1 MDNTTVFTKTAK
13 GITQVNQRSASL
25 SRDLMKVLKLVDG
38 KSTFAEI
45 LDKGEFEKPT
55 LEKAI
60 NTLIK
65 DGFARVFT
73 TRKDPDPFGEDDF
86 DFTAPGKLP
95 GHTQRVVAAAAN
107 DISELVRQQEKAEAD
122 KKAREQAQVAARE
135 RARKEAEG
143 RAAAEAEARARAE
156 AEQRAM
162 EQARRAKEA
171 ADRAKAELEA
181 KLREEEARKRA
192 AAEAQAKAAAEAK
205 AKEEEETRRLAEL
218 RARAQAEANA
228 RAKAELEAKL
238 REEEER
244 KKQIAEQ
251 FAKAAAEAKK
261 REEVEAA
268 RLEEA
273 RAKAESEA
281 KALAEA
287 RAKAEAEAQA
297 LARARAEAELAA
309 KKQAEAAVDSEK
321 ELKARLKEEIEGRIR
336 AEMETLLRDEIGE
349 KARAEMQAQ
358 IMEEAR
364 LAARAELE
372 ERLREEREAL
382 QKAELEAR
390 KVAEAAA
397 RERAES
403 EAKLRAEAEARAEA
417 EKAAREKAEEEA
429 RRLRRLEARAR
440 EEAEEAARQKEE
452 AAAAAAKERAEAARE
467 RAEAAAR
474 VEKERAE
481 ATARIEKERAA
492 AAARIEA
499 ERKGKVEA
507 EARAMVEAEERERRE
522 RELAGKIE
530 AEKKA
535 REAAEMRA
543 KIEARARETVE
554 ETTRE
559 KVKAEIEGDMTRRAE
574 LEGKAQARAYMEAKE
589 KAEREEEERQ
599 RAEQARKA
607 REIAD
612 ILRTKVEPDAAEEA
626 ATPAKRRPKRRGNLA
641 KTAIVGLAGLL
652 VLGVILL
659 HVIPLR
665 GFANKLEK
673 GIGGWMHED
682 VSISNLKFTLIP
694 TPHLKIDQFAVG
706 KLLDV
711 KAPTGRIYVDIG
723 ALLSDR
729 VVINALELDSLSI
742 AGDPTRRI
750 LAWGKSDGKAAAA
763 EIDLI
768 RLKEVKLDV
777 KPEVKPFAVTLA
789 FTKEGAFKLAQL
801 SGEGKWNATIRP
813 QGADYEVDFSAR
825 NWQLPI
831 GAPVPV
837 SEVRAK
843 GVLNANGITVPE
855 FEADAM
861 EGKVNGTL
869 QVAFGPTVK
878 VASDLSIARVKADQL
893 MPSFTKDIAVTGKL
907 EGNFSITAESPT
919 VAALFAAPRVQGKFR
934 LADGSVSNADL
945 VAAMQSPDAA
955 GRAGVTK
962 FAELTGE
969 LSAADG
975 RLSYRALNLQGGVLR
990 GTGGIDVGANGAL
1003 GGRLLVEIRSN
1014 VAQDRG
1020 GFNVSGS
1027 VAKPILRRGG

>member
-25 SRDLMKVLKLVDG
+25 SRDLMKVLKLIDG

-45 LDKGEFEKPT
+45 LEKGEYEKPS

-65 DGFARVFT
+65 DGYARIFT

-95 GHTQRVVAAAAN
+95 GQTQRVVAAAAN
-107 DISELVRQQEKAEAD
+107 DISELVRQQEKNEVD
-122 KKAREQAQVAARE
+122 KKSREAAQVAARDKAK
-135 RARKEAEG
+135 REAEA
-143 RAAAEAEARARAE
+143 RAAAEAEARARGE

-171 ADRAKAELEA
+171 AERAKAELEA
-181 KLREEEARKRA
+181 QVREEEARKRA
-192 AAEAQAKAAAEAK
+192 VAQAQAKAAADAK
-205 AKEEEETRRLAEL
+205 AKEEEEARRLTEL

-228 RAKAELEAKL
+228 RAKAELEAKVKV
-238 REEEER
+238 EEER
-244 KKQIAEQ
+244 KKFVAEQ
-251 FAKAAAEAKK
+251 FAKATAEAKK
-261 REEVEAA
+261 REEIESA

-281 KALAEA
+281 KALGEA
-287 RAKAEAEAQA
+287 RAKAEAEAEA

-309 KKQAEAAVDSEK
+309 KKQAAAAVDSEN
-321 ELKARLKEEIEGRIR
+321 EFKARLKEEIEGRIR
-336 AEMETLLRDEIGE
+336 AEMETLLREEIGE
-349 KARAEMQAQ
+349 KARAEMQAT
-358 IMEEAR
+358 IMAEAR

-372 ERLREEREAL
+372 ERLLEERESL

-397 RERAES
+397 RERADS
-403 EAKLRAEAEARAEA
+403 EAKLRAEAEARAEV
-417 EKAAREKAEEEA
+417 EKAAREKAEEES
-429 RRLRRLEARAR
+429 RRLRRMEARAR
-440 EEAEEAARQKEE
+440 EEAEEAAREAEKAAATAAREKAE
-452 AAAAAAKERAEAARE
+452 AAASVAKERAEAA
-467 RAEAAAR
+467 ASVA
-474 VEKERAE
+474 KERAE
-481 ATARIEKERAA
+481 ATARID
-492 AAARIEA
+492 A
-499 ERKGKVEA
+499 ERKAKLEA
-507 EARAMVEAEERERRE
+507 EARVMVEAEERERRE
-522 RELAGKIE
+522 RELSGEIE
-530 AEKKA
+530 SEKKA

-574 LEGKAQARAYMEAKE
+574 LEGKAQARAYMQAKE
-589 KAEREEEERQ
+589 QAEIDEDNRQ
-599 RAEQARKA
+599 RAEQDKKA

-612 ILRTKVEPDAAEEA
+612 ILRTKVEPDADESA

-641 KTAIVGLAGLL
+641 KNAIVGVA
-652 VLGVILL
+652 VLFVIGVLLL

-673 GIGGWMHED
+673 GIGGWLHED
-682 VSISNLKFTLIP
+682 TVSISNLKFTLIP
-694 TPHLKIDQFAVG
+694 SPHLKIEQLTIG

-711 KAPTGRIYVDIG
+711 KAPVGRVYLDIG

-729 VVINALELDSLSI
+729 VVINSLEFDSLTLS
-742 AGDPTRRI
+742 GDAPRRI
-750 LAWGKSDGKAAAA
+750 LAWGNPEGKSAAA
-763 EIDLI
+763 EIELI

-777 KPEVKPFAVTLA
+777 KPDLKPFSATLA
-789 FTKEGAFKLAQL
+789 FARDGKFRQAQL
-801 SGEGKWNATIRP
+801 SGEGGKWSATVRP
-813 QGADYEVDFSAR
+813 QGADFEVDFTAR
-825 NWQLPI
+825 NWQLPL
-831 GAPVPV
+831 GAPIPV
-837 SEVRAK
+837 SDVRAK
-843 GVLNANGITVPE
+843 GVLNAAGLTVPE

-878 VASDLSIARVKADQL
+878 IASDLSLSRVKADQL
-893 MPSFTKDIAVTGKL
+893 IPAFTKDIAVTGKI
-907 EGNFSITAESPT
+907 EGNFAITAESPT
-919 VAALFAAPRVQGKFR
+919 VAALLATPRVQGKFR
-934 LADGSVSNADL
+934 LTDGSVSNADL

-975 RLSYRALNLQGGVLR
+975 RLSYRSLNLQGGVLR
-990 GTGGIDVGANGAL
+990 GNGGIDIGANGAL
-1003 GGRLLVEIRSN
+1003 GGRLYVEIRSN

-1027 VAKPILRRGG
+1027 VAKPVLRRGG

>member
-45 LDKGEFEKPT
+45 LEKGEYEKPS

-60 NTLIK
+60 STLIR
-65 DGFARVFT
+65 DGYARVFT

-95 GHTQRVVAAAAN
+95 GQTQRVVAAAAN
-107 DISELVRQQEKAEAD
+107 DISELVRQQEKNEVD
-122 KKAREQAQVAARE
+122 KKAREAAQVAARE
-135 RARKEAEG
+135 KAKREAEA

-171 ADRAKAELEA
+171 AERAKAELEA
-181 KLREEEARKRA
+181 KTREEEARKRA
-192 AAEAQAKAAAEAK
+192 VAEAQAKAAAEAK
-205 AKEEEETRRLAEL
+205 AKEEEETRRLTEL

-228 RAKAELEAKL
+228 RAKAELEAKVKV
-238 REEEER
+238 EEER
-244 KKQIAEQ
+244 KKFVAEQ

-261 REEVEAA
+261 REEIESA

-287 RAKAEAEAQA
+287 RAKAEAEAEA
-297 LARARAEAELAA
+297 LARARAEAEQAA
-309 KKQAEAAVDSEK
+309 KKQAAAAVDSEK

-336 AEMETLLRDEIGE
+336 AEMETLLRDEIEE
-349 KARAEMQAQ
+349 KARAEMQAT
-358 IMEEAR
+358 IMAEAR
-364 LAARAELE
+364 LAAKAELE
-372 ERLREEREAL
+372 ERLREERANL

-397 RERAES
+397 RERADS
-403 EAKLRAEAEARAEA
+403 EAKLRAEAEARAEV
-417 EKAAREKAEEEA
+417 EKAAREKAEEET
-429 RRLRRLEARAR
+429 RRLRRMEARAR
-440 EEAEEAARQKEE
+440 EEAEEAAREAEK
-452 AAAAAAKERAEAARE
+452 AAAAAAREKAEAAASVAKERAQAAASVAKERAE
-467 RAEAAAR
+467 
-474 VEKERAE
+474 
-481 ATARIEKERAA
+481 

-499 ERKGKVEA
+499 ERKAKLEA

-522 RELAGKIE
+522 RELSGEIE
-530 AEKKA
+530 SEKKA

-574 LEGKAQARAYMEAKE
+574 LEGKAQARAYMQAKE
-589 KAEREEEERQ
+589 QAEIDEENRQ
-599 RAEQARKA
+599 RAEQEKKA

-612 ILRTKVEPDAAEEA
+612 ILRTKVEPDADEAA

-641 KTAIVGLAGLL
+641 KNALVGIAVVFVIG
-652 VLGVILL
+652 VLLL

-673 GIGGWMHED
+673 GIGGWLHED
-682 VSISNLKFTLIP
+682 VVSISNLKFTLIP
-694 TPHLKIDQFAVG
+694 SPHLKIEQLTIG

-711 KAPTGRIYVDIG
+711 KAPVGRVYLDIG

-729 VVINALELDSLSI
+729 VVINTLEFDSLTLS
-742 AGDPTRRI
+742 ADATRRI
-750 LAWGKSDGKAAAA
+750 LSWGNPEGKSAAA
-763 EIDLI
+763 EIELI

-777 KPEVKPFAVTLA
+777 KPELKPFSATLA
-789 FTKEGAFKLAQL
+789 FAKDGKFRQAQL
-801 SGEGKWNATIRP
+801 SGEGKWNATVRP
-813 QGADYEVDFSAR
+813 QGADFEVDFTAR
-825 NWQLPI
+825 NWQLPL
-831 GAPVPV
+831 GAPIPV
-837 SEVRAK
+837 SDVRAK
-843 GVLNANGITVPE
+843 GVLNAAGLTVPE

-869 QVAFGPTVK
+869 QVQFGPTVK
-878 VASDLSIARVKADQL
+878 MASDLSLARVKADQL
-893 MPSFTKDIAVTGKL
+893 MPAFTRDIAVTGKI
-907 EGNFSITAESPT
+907 EGNFAITAESPT
-919 VAALFAAPRVQGKFR
+919 VAALLAAPRVQGKFR
-934 LADGSVSNADL
+934 LTDGSVSNADL

-969 LSAADG
+969 VSAADG

-990 GTGGIDVGANGAL
+990 GGGGIDIGANGAL
-1003 GGRLLVEIRSN
+1003 GGRLSVEIRSN

>member
-45 LDKGEFEKPT
+45 CEKGEFEKPT
-55 LEKAI
+55 LDKAF
-60 NTLIK
+60 NTLIR
-65 DGFARVFT
+65 DGYARVFT

-95 GHTQRVVAAAAN
+95 GQTQRVVAAAAN
-107 DISELVRQQEKAEAD
+107 DISELVRQQEKADSD
-122 KKAREQAQVAARE
+122 KKARERAQVAARE
-135 RARKEAEG
+135 NAKQQAEA
-143 RAAAEAEARARAE
+143 RAAADAEARARAE

-181 KLREEEARKRA
+181 QVREEEARKRA
-192 AAEAQAKAAAEAK
+192 VAEAAARAAAEAK
-205 AKEEEETRRLAEL
+205 AKEEEESRRLAEL
-218 RARAQAEANA
+218 RARAQAEASA
-228 RAKAELEAKL
+228 RAKAELEAKVK
-238 REEEER
+238 EEEER
-244 KKQIAEQ
+244 KKFVAEQ

-261 REEVEAA
+261 REELESA

-273 RAKAESEA
+273 RAKAEHEA

-287 RAKAEAEAQA
+287 RAKAEAEAVA
-297 LARARAEAELAA
+297 LAKARADAEQAA
-309 KKQAEAAVDSEK
+309 RQQAAAAVESEK
-321 ELKARLKEEIEGRIR
+321 EIKARLKDEIESRIR
-336 AEMETLLRDEIGE
+336 AEMESLLRNEIEE
-349 KARAEMQAQ
+349 KARTEMQAE
-358 IMEEAR
+358 IMQEAR

-372 ERLREEREAL
+372 ERLREERESMHA
-382 QKAELEAR
+382 AEIEAR

-397 RERAES
+397 RERAEA
-403 EAKLRAEAEARAEA
+403 ETKLRIEAEARAAA
-417 EKAAREKAEEEA
+417 ETAAREKAEEET
-429 RRLRRLEARAR
+429 RRLRRKEARAR
-440 EEAEEAARQKEE
+440 EEAEAAAREKEAT
-452 AAAAAAKERAEAARE
+452 AASAAKERAEAAAQAAKD
-467 RAEAAAR
+467 RAEAATR
-474 VEKERAE
+474 L
-481 ATARIEKERAA
+481 
-492 AAARIEA
+492 EA
-499 ERKGKVEA
+499 ERKAKVEA
-507 EARAMVEAEERERRE
+507 EARVMVEAEERERRE
-522 RELAGKIE
+522 RELGGKIE
-530 AEKKA
+530 VEKKA
-535 REAAEMRA
+535 REAAEKRA
-543 KIEARARETVE
+543 KIEAKARETVE

-574 LEGKAQARAYMEAKE
+574 LEGKAQARAYMQAKE
-589 KAEREEEERQ
+589 QAEIDEENRQ
-599 RAEQARKA
+599 RAEQDKKA

-612 ILRTKVEPDAAEEA
+612 ILRTKVEPDAEEGV

-641 KTAIVGLAGLL
+641 KNALVGLAALL
-652 VLGVILL
+652 VIGVLLL

-673 GIGGWMHED
+673 GIGGWLHED
-682 VSISNLKFTLIP
+682 AVSISNLKFTLIP
-694 TPHLKIDQFAVG
+694 SPHLKIENLAIG

-711 KAPTGRIYVDIG
+711 KAPVGRVYLDIG

-729 VVINALELDSLSI
+729 VVINSLEFDSLTI
-742 AGDPTRRI
+742 AGDATQRI
-750 LAWGKSDGKAAAA
+750 LAWGNPEGKGAAA

-768 RLKEVKLDV
+768 RLKEVKIDV
-777 KPEVKPFAVTLA
+777 KPEVKPFSATLT
-789 FTKEGAFKLAQL
+789 FGKDGKFKQAQL
-801 SGEGKWNATIRP
+801 SGEGKWNATVRP
-813 QGADYEVDFSAR
+813 QGADYEVDFGAR
-825 NWQLPI
+825 NWQLPL
-831 GAPVPV
+831 GAPIPI

-843 GVLNANGITVPE
+843 GVLNMAGLTVPE

-878 VASDLSIARVKADQL
+878 VVSDLSIARVKADQF
-893 MPSFTKDIAVTGKL
+893 MPAFTKDIAVTGKL
-907 EGNFSITAESPT
+907 EGNFSITAEAPT

-969 LSAADG
+969 IGTADG
-975 RLSYRALNLQGGVLR
+975 RLSYRSLNLLGGVLR
-990 GTGGIDVGANGAL
+990 GNGNIDIGANGAL

-1020 GFNVSGS
+1020 AFAVTGT